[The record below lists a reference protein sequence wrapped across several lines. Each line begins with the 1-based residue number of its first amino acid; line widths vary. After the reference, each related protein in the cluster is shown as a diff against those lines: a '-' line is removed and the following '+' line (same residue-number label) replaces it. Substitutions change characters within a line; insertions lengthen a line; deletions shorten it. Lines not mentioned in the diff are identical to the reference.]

1 MTALEFAELARRL
14 SATLRDQGVDVPCFR
29 SPPRSPGLG
38 RSLCRAA
45 DGSVQVAV
53 RLRGRSPLAVASD
66 MIDGAVAANRQ
77 TGAAAAA
84 TRDALWSAAEPLLRS
99 PSSAADGSAEGLA
112 VVRSIA
118 A

>member
-14 SATLRDQGVDVPCFR
+14 SAALRELGVEVPCFR

-38 RSLCRAA
+38 RSLCRGT

-53 RLRGRSPLAVASD
+53 RLRGRSALAVASD
-66 MIDGAVAANRQ
+66 MIDGAVAANQQ
-77 TGAAAAA
+77 TGATAAA
-84 TRDALWSAAEPLLRS
+84 TRDALWSAVEALLGS
-99 PSSAADGSAEGLA
+99 LSAMGDGSADGLA